1 MTSSGPDR
9 LLVVVGDLVQDV
21 VVWTRG
27 PISAADD
34 NPATIHRTRGG
45 SAANVAALAAPMG
58 PARFIGRVG
67 DDELGRTLTAE
78 LAAAGVDVCV
88 QRRGR
93 TGTVV
98 LLVDV
103 DGERTM
109 FPDRAAAAELS
120 DIPVEWLADARAVH
134 VPGYGFATA
143 GSRATLTEVLSVAGS
158 SGALTSFDTSSTS
171 LLTAVGV
178 DIFLDLVRLHRPDLL
193 FANSD
198 EARLLDLDARS
209 LPGTT
214 VIVKDGARP
223 IRVVEADGRRFD
235 VAVPPVAGVRDT
247 TGAGDAFA
255 AGYLSATLAGA
266 GASSAA
272 RAGISAAAA
281 TLAGP
286 GASSVSAP

>member
-1 MTSSGPDR
+1 MTSSGSDR

-34 NPATIHRTRGG
+34 NPATIYHTRGG

-58 PARFIGRVG
+58 PVRFIGRVG

-88 QRRGR
+88 QRGGR

-120 DIPVEWLADARAVH
+120 DVPVEWLADARALH

-143 GSRATLTEVLSVAGS
+143 GSRATLTGLLEVARGNRAV
-158 SGALTSFDTSSTS
+158 TSFDTSSTS
-171 LLTAVGV
+171 LLSAVGV
-178 DIFLDLVRLHRPDLL
+178 DTFLDLVRRHQPDLL

-198 EARLLDLDARS
+198 EAQLLDLEARS

-214 VIVKDGARP
+214 VIMKDGARP
-223 IRVVEADGRRFD
+223 IRIREADGSRVEVD
-235 VAVPPVAGVRDT
+235 VPPVAGVRDT
-247 TGAGDAFA
+247 IGAGDAFA

-266 GASSAA
+266 DAASAA

-286 GASSVSAP
+286 GASPVPAR